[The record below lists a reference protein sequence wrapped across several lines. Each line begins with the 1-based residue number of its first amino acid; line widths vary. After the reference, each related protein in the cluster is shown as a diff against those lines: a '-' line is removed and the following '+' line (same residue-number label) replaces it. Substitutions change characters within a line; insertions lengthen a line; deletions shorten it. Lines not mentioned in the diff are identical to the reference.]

1 MAGCNEENCN
11 CPKVECERHGKCCE
25 CINHHR
31 KPGTPPLVFCM
42 RAPAAEGKV
51 EAKA

>member
-1 MAGCNEENCN
+1 MAGCNEANCT

-31 KPGTPPLVFCM
+31 KLGNQVSCM
-42 RAPAAEGKV
+42 RDK
-51 EAKA
+51 K

>member
-11 CPKVECERHGKCCE
+11 CPKTECERHGKCCE

-31 KPGTPPLVFCM
+31 APDVVGIQPLVFCL
-42 RAPAAEGKV
+42 RHLGAQTAG
-51 EAKA
+51 